1 MENTENNGQLA
12 KKTVMRFAIAKN
24 SDDIEKAKQLG
35 VPIKTEQATSWSV
48 KAWQEWTMQ
57 RDKDGLEMHMLLS
70 NNIEEMNNE
79 CLNFWMP
86 RFILEIRKKNG
97 DEYPPPNSLYQMV
110 CGLQRQVQKTRPQVI
125 FFSA

>member
-12 KKTVMRFAIAKN
+12 KKMRFAIAKN

-57 RDKDGLEMHMLLS
+57 RDRDGLEMHMLLS

-79 CLNFWMP
+79 CLNNECLNLL
-86 RFILEIRKKNG
+86 FI
-97 DEYPPPNSLYQMV
+97 YVTMV
-110 CGLQRQVQKTRPQVI
+110 IIETY
-125 FFSA
+125 